1 MDLSKIDLKQYQDAL
16 DKYSDDPT
24 VKYAVSVLTGKK
36 LAGDLIQRASLRQ
49 LMDLQRQWTDD
60 DFPYE
65 YQPDRAKR
73 IIDFASLLR
82 DLQTNEPFVLSPYQE
97 FIVSM
102 LEAWVDPRVKG
113 AKRFD
118 RAICSM
124 SRANGKT
131 AIMAVLALFNFL
143 FGQPTHNRQL
153 AVASADQSHAN
164 ALYGYMRSQWQS
176 LKEDAFSSVQER
188 LRVEDNKIQMTI
200 PSQATT
206 MAKLSDSSTTTS
218 DGLGHYSYAIIDE
231 YHLFKNRDFINSI
244 TSGQGFMP
252 YSQTIFIS
260 TTGVD
265 LRSPMYGDYK
275 RFSKL
280 FEDEHYS
287 DMDNIL
293 FLFWQQDSDDEIYE
307 PDTWIKSNP
316 LFELP
321 EMKQSAMTKLIAERD
336 ELIATGK
343 RNDFITKNLNRFVNA
358 KDDAFLTAQ
367 QIEATVIP
375 EEDFSIDGRTVYI
388 GMDFSAVN
396 DDFSVGFVFPYT
408 DDNGVHK
415 FHLLNHSFIPWER
428 AGSIQSKMKQDAIN
442 YEHSEELGYA
452 TISTDPYGQIN
463 QEQVFWWLAE
473 FIELHQLDVQ
483 AILYDAWNSK
493 SFIAQLDEVFPE
505 IMTIPVKQTIPQLYE
520 PTKFLREG
528 IIRGQITTFDDEIL
542 QVGLSNAITV
552 GNPSGYKINKA
563 KNTSKIDAVD
573 AVVDALFEG
582 QLYFENFTNIEP
594 LKKKSMFDGMS
605 PEQIDEYYQN
615 ISF

>member
-1 MDLSKIDLKQYQDAL
+1 M
-16 DKYSDDPT
+16 
-24 VKYAVSVLTGKK
+24 V
-36 LAGDLIQRASLRQ
+36 
-49 LMDLQRQWTDD
+49 
-60 DFPYE
+60 
-65 YQPDRAKR
+65 
-73 IIDFASLLR
+73 
-82 DLQTNEPFVLSPYQE
+82 
-97 FIVSM
+97 
-102 LEAWVDPRVKG
+102 
-113 AKRFD
+113 
-118 RAICSM
+118 C
-124 SRANGKT
+124 
-131 AIMAVLALFNFL
+131 
-143 FGQPTHNRQL
+143 
-153 AVASADQSHAN
+153 
-164 ALYGYMRSQWQS
+164 
-176 LKEDAFSSVQER
+176 
-188 LRVEDNKIQMTI
+188 
-200 PSQATT
+200 
-206 MAKLSDSSTTTS
+206 
-218 DGLGHYSYAIIDE
+218 
-231 YHLFKNRDFINSI
+231 
-244 TSGQGFMP
+244 
-252 YSQTIFIS
+252 
-260 TTGVD
+260 
-265 LRSPMYGDYK
+265 
-275 RFSKL
+275 
-280 FEDEHYS
+280 
-287 DMDNIL
+287 
-293 FLFWQQDSDDEIYE
+293 DDEIYE
-307 PDTWIKSNP
+307 PDMWIKSNP

-321 EMKQSAMTKLIAERD
+321 EMKQSATTKLIAERD

-367 QIEATVIP
+367 QIEETVIP

-505 IMTIPVKQTIPQLYE
+505 IMTIPTKQTIPQLYE
-520 PTKFLREG
+520 PTKFMREG
-528 IIRGQITTFDDEIL
+528 IIRGQITTFDDEML

-563 KNTSKIDAVD
+563 KNTSKIDSVD
-573 AVVDALFEG
+573 AIVDALYEG
-582 QLYFENFTNIEP
+582 MYYFENFTNIEP
-594 LKKKSMFDGMS
+594 LKKKSMFDGLS

>member
-1 MDLSKIDLKQYQDAL
+1 MDLSKIDLKQYQDVL

-24 VKYAVSVLTGKK
+24 VTYAVSVLSGKK
-36 LAGDLIQRASLRQ
+36 IAGDLIQRACYRQ
-49 LMDLQRQWTDD
+49 LNDLQRQWTDD

-102 LEAWVDPRVKG
+102 LEGWIDPRVKG

-118 RAICSM
+118 RAVISM

-131 AIMAVLALFNFL
+131 AVMSVLSLFNFL
-143 FGQPTHNRQL
+143 FGQPAHNRQL

-176 LKEDAFSSVQER
+176 LKEDSFSSVQKR
-188 LRVEDNKIQMTI
+188 LKVEDNKIQMTI

-260 TTGVD
+260 TAGVD

-280 FEDEHYS
+280 FLDEHYS

-307 PDTWIKSNP
+307 PDMWIKSNP

-321 EMKQSAMTKLIAERD
+321 EMKQSATTKLIAERD

-375 EEDFSIDGRTVYI
+375 TEDFNIDGRTVYI

-396 DDFSVGFVFPYT
+396 DDFSVGFVVPYT
-408 DDNGVHK
+408 DDNGIHK

-493 SFIAQLDEVFPE
+493 SFVAQLDEVFPE

-520 PTKFLREG
+520 PTKFMREG

-563 KNTSKIDAVD
+563 KNTSKIDCVD
-573 AVVDALFEG
+573 AFVDALYEG
-582 QLYFENFTNIEP
+582 MYYFENFTNIEP

-605 PEQIDEYYQN
+605 PEAIDEYYQN

>member
-1 MDLSKIDLKQYQDAL
+1 MDLSKIDLKKYQDVL
-16 DKYSDDPT
+16 DKYPDDPT
-24 VKYAVSVLTGKK
+24 VIYSKKVLSGEK
-36 LAGDLIQRASLRQ
+36 LAGNLIKMASLRQ

-65 YQPDRAKR
+65 YQPERAER
-73 IIDFASLLR
+73 IINFASLLR

-97 FIVSM
+97 FIVSL
-102 LEAWVDPRVKG
+102 LEGWIDPRVKG

-118 RAICSM
+118 RAVISM

-143 FGQPTHNRQL
+143 FGQPAHNRQL

-176 LKEDAFSSVQER
+176 LKEDAFSSVQKR
-188 LRVEDNKIQMTI
+188 LKVEDNKIQMTI

-206 MAKLSDSSTTTS
+206 MAKLSDQSSVGADS
-218 DGLGHYSYAIIDE
+218 RHYSYAIIDE
-231 YHLFKNRDFINSI
+231 YHLFRDRDFIDSI
-244 TSGQGFMP
+244 TSGQGFLP
-252 YSQTIFIS
+252 YSQAIFIS
-260 TTGVD
+260 TAGVD

-275 RFSKL
+275 RFSKI
-280 FEDEHYS
+280 FEDGHYS
-287 DMDNIL
+287 EMDNIL
-293 FLFWQQDSDDEIYE
+293 FLFWNQDSDDELYE

-375 EEDFSIDGRTVYI
+375 EEDFNIDGRTVYV

-473 FIELHQLDVQ
+473 FIEMHQLDVQ

-493 SFIAQLDEVFPE
+493 SFVAQLDEVFPE

-520 PTKFLREG
+520 PTKFMREG

-563 KNTSKIDAVD
+563 KNTSKIDCVD
-573 AVVDALFEG
+573 AFVDALYEG
-582 QLYFENFTNIEP
+582 MYYFENFTNIEP

>member
-1 MDLSKIDLKQYQDAL
+1 MDLSKIDLKQYQDVL

-24 VKYAVSVLTGKK
+24 VTYAVSVLTGKK
-36 LAGDLIQRASLRQ
+36 LAGNLIKMASLRQ

-65 YQPDRAKR
+65 YQPERAER
-73 IIDFASLLR
+73 IINFASLLR

-97 FIVSM
+97 FIVSL
-102 LEAWVDPRVKG
+102 LEAWVDPRTKG

-118 RAICSM
+118 RGIISM

-143 FGQPTHNRQL
+143 FGQPAHNRQL

-176 LKEDAFSSVQER
+176 LKEDAFSSVQKR
-188 LRVEDNKIQMTI
+188 LKVEDNKIQMTI

-206 MAKLSDSSTTTS
+206 MVKLSDQSSVGADS
-218 DGLGHYSYAIIDE
+218 RHYSFAIIDE
-231 YHLFKNRDFINSI
+231 YHLFRDRDFIDSI
-244 TSGQGFMP
+244 TSGQGFLP
-252 YSQTIFIS
+252 YSQAIFIS
-260 TTGVD
+260 TAGVD

-275 RFSKL
+275 RFSKI

-287 DMDNIL
+287 EMDNIL

-375 EEDFSIDGRTVYI
+375 TEDFNIDGRTVYI

-428 AGSIQSKMKQDAIN
+428 AGSIQSKMKQDSIN

-473 FIELHQLDVQ
+473 FIEMHQLDVQ

-493 SFIAQLDEVFPE
+493 AFVAQLDEVFPE
-505 IMTIPVKQTIPQLYE
+505 IMTIPVRQTVPQLYE
-520 PTKFLREG
+520 GTSFLRDG

-563 KNTSKIDAVD
+563 KNTSKIDSVD
-573 AVVDALFEG
+573 AIVDALYEG
-582 QLYFENFTNIEP
+582 MYYFENFTNIEP